1 MKNKD
6 FLSSKII
13 YILISVFFA
22 VILFFNANAV
32 LLKNSSERTNTS
44 ETHSTT
50 IYDMPID
57 LKYDNDRYF
66 VSGYD
71 GTANVYLTSY
81 NQVRLT
87 AEKTPDTRSFHLVA
101 DLSKAKEGTVEV
113 PIRVVELATGVNA
126 QVDPG
131 NISVT
136 IEKKASK
143 TFDITPVVSE
153 KQLPLGYK
161 LTSISTDKKTV
172 TVTSGASIITQ
183 IARVEAVLPSDVILD
198 NNFSGKVFL
207 RAVDSSGKVLPTKLS
222 PTSVKMQVEVGL
234 PNKNVPVVGQIT
246 GKKDSSIKDY
256 AFKLAKD
263 TVNIAGEQKYIDNI
277 SNITANIDV
286 TDITKET
293 VIKVPLSIDNVTTT
307 PNQIEVT
314 VTPTKK

>member
-6 FLSSKII
+6 FLPSKII

>member
-6 FLSSKII
+6 FLSSKVI
-13 YILISVFFA
+13 YILISIFFA
-22 VILFFNANAV
+22 IILFFNANAV
-32 LLKNSSERTNTS
+32 LLKNSSDRTNTS

-101 DLSKAKEGTVEV
+101 DLSKAKEGTAEV

-153 KQLPLGYK
+153 KQLPEGYK
-161 LTSISTDKKTV
+161 LTGISTDKKTV
-172 TVTSGASIITQ
+172 KVTSGASIITQ
-183 IARVEAVLPSDVILD
+183 IARVEAVLPSDVMLN
-198 NNFSGKVFL
+198 NNFSGKVYL

-222 PTSVKMQVEVGL
+222 PTFVKMQVDVGL
-234 PNKNVPVVGQIT
+234 PNKTVPVVGQIT

-263 TVNIAGEQKYIDNI
+263 TVTISGEQKYIDNI
-277 SNITANIDV
+277 SSITANIDV

-293 VIKVPLSIDNVTTT
+293 VIKVPLSADNITTS

>member
-22 VILFFNANAV
+22 VILFFKANAV

>member
-6 FLSSKII
+6 FLSSKVI
-13 YILISVFFA
+13 YILISIFFA
-22 VILFFNANAV
+22 IILFFNANTV
-32 LLKNSSERTNTS
+32 LLKNSSDRNNTS

-263 TVNIAGEQKYIDNI
+263 NVNIAGEQKYIDNI

>member
-1 MKNKD
+1 M
-6 FLSSKII
+6 
-13 YILISVFFA
+13 
-22 VILFFNANAV
+22 
-32 LLKNSSERTNTS
+32 
-44 ETHSTT
+44 
-50 IYDMPID
+50 
-57 LKYDNDRYF
+57 
-66 VSGYD
+66 
-71 GTANVYLTSY
+71 
-81 NQVRLT
+81 
-87 AEKTPDTRSFHLVA
+87 
-101 DLSKAKEGTVEV
+101 SKAKEGTAEV

-153 KQLPLGYK
+153 KQLPEGYK
-161 LTSISTDKKTV
+161 LTGISTDKKTV
-172 TVTSGASIITQ
+172 KVTSGASIITQ
-183 IARVEAVLPSDVILD
+183 IARVEAVLPSDVMLN
-198 NNFSGKVFL
+198 NNFSGKVYL

-222 PTSVKMQVEVGL
+222 PTFVKMQVDVGL
-234 PNKNVPVVGQIT
+234 PNKTVPVVGQIT

-263 TVNIAGEQKYIDNI
+263 TVTISGEQKYIDNI

-293 VIKVPLSIDNVTTT
+293 VIKVPLSADNITTS

>member
-6 FLSSKII
+6 FLSSKVI
-13 YILISVFFA
+13 YILISIFFA
-22 VILFFNANAV
+22 IILFFNANTV
-32 LLKNSSERTNTS
+32 LLKNSSDRNNTS

-57 LKYDNDRYF
+57 LKYDNERYF

-87 AEKTPDTRSFHLVA
+87 AEKTPDTRSFHLEA
-101 DLSKAKEGTVEV
+101 DLSKAKEGTAEV

-153 KQLPLGYK
+153 KQLPEGYK
-161 LTSISTDKKTV
+161 LTGISTDKKTV
-172 TVTSGASIITQ
+172 KVTSGASIITQ
-183 IARVEAVLPSDVILD
+183 IARVEAVLPSDVMLN
-198 NNFSGKVFL
+198 NNFSGKVYL

-222 PTSVKMQVEVGL
+222 PTFVKMQVDVGL
-234 PNKNVPVVGQIT
+234 PNKTVPVVGQIT

-263 TVNIAGEQKYIDNI
+263 TVTISGEQKYIDNI

-293 VIKVPLSIDNVTTT
+293 VIKVPLSADNITTS

>member
-263 TVNIAGEQKYIDNI
+263 NVNIAGEQKYIDNI

>member
-222 PTSVKMQVEVGL
+222 PISVKMQVEVGL

-263 TVNIAGEQKYIDNI
+263 NVNIAGEQKYIDNI